1 MENVEQG
8 IKTSFVVKK
17 QENVYKRQL
26 LVEKK
31 YKLKTIKIDS
41 NYFDIFLQND
51 LENLMRISGIPL
63 MYFDNWG

>member
-1 MENVEQG
+1 MENMERE
-8 IKTSFVVKK
+8 IKKDFVKK

-26 LVEKK
+26 LVERE
-31 YKLKTIKIDS
+31 YKLKTIKINS
-41 NYFDIFLQND
+41 NYFDIFSKND

>member
-1 MENVEQG
+1 MEQG
-8 IKTSFVVKK
+8 IKTSFVAKK
-17 QENVYKRQL
+17 QKNVYKRQL
-26 LVEKK
+26 LVERE

-63 MYFDNWG
+63 MYFENWE

>member
-1 MENVEQG
+1 MENMERE
-8 IKTSFVVKK
+8 IKKDFVKK

-26 LVEKK
+26 LVERE
-31 YKLKTIKIDS
+31 YKLKTIKINS
-41 NYFDIFLQND
+41 NYFDIFSKNY

>member
-1 MENVEQG
+1 MEQG

-26 LVEKK
+26 LVERE
-31 YKLKTIKIDS
+31 YKLKTIKINS
-41 NYFDIFLQND
+41 NYFDIFSKND

-63 MYFDNWG
+63 MYFENWG

>member
-1 MENVEQG
+1 MEQG

-26 LVEKK
+26 LVERE
-31 YKLKTIKIDS
+31 YKLKTIRIDS
-41 NYFDIFLQND
+41 NYFDIFLPND

-63 MYFDNWG
+63 MYFENWE

>member
-1 MENVEQG
+1 MEQE

-26 LVEKK
+26 LVERE
-31 YKLKTIKIDS
+31 YKLKTIKINS
-41 NYFDIFLQND
+41 NYFDIFSKND

>member
-1 MENVEQG
+1 MEQG

-26 LVEKK
+26 LVERE

-41 NYFDIFLQND
+41 NYFDSFLQND

-63 MYFDNWG
+63 MYFENWE